1 VPQAKGKLAAMTKA
15 KPKAKPKP
23 AKAAPV
29 VVATPVELKASPNYL
44 DLVGLVANLTLVGL
58 IAFQLWGKPSDKP
71 TPPKGEFATFE
82 ERIRAEVWGEGARK
96 ARHGEFKDARAALVW
111 MKDRWPAVEGE
122 VFAANDKE
130 EAIAGQ
136 DLDALAA
143 LWERWSK

>member
-1 VPQAKGKLAAMTKA
+1 VTKA
-15 KPKAKPKP
+15 KPKAKPRP

-29 VVATPVELKASPNYL
+29 VAKTVTIEPDARHHYLSLGGVVA
-44 DLVGLVANLTLVGL
+44 DLVIIGLFT
-58 IAFQLWGKPSDKP
+58 FQLWNNQSDKP
-71 TPPKGEFATFE
+71 TPAKGEFATFE
-82 ERIRAEVWGEGARK
+82 KRIRAEVWGEGARK
-96 ARHGEFKDARAALVW
+96 IRHGEFKDARAAHGW

-136 DLDALAA
+136 DLDALAT